1 MAKINEIQDL
11 WEQDCIIDNNH
22 LDDES
27 IKTAKLHAKYIN
39 MLMETKLGISKRK
52 IEISTLKRNK
62 YRYYKGEMTRQELL
76 DQGWDQWLYAKPLK
90 YELEQLLEGDSDL
103 VSMNLRLEY
112 LEATL
117 YLLESIL
124 KSIADRTWSIRN
136 SISYKSFLAGV

>member
-1 MAKINEIQDL
+1 
-11 WEQDCIIDNNH
+11 
-22 LDDES
+22 
-27 IKTAKLHAKYIN
+27 

-52 IEISTLKRNK
+52 IEISTLRKNK
-62 YRYYKGEMTRQELL
+62 YRYYKGEMTRQELSDL
-76 DQGWDQWLYAKPLK
+76 GWDQWLYAKPLK

-103 VSMNLRLEY
+103 VALNLRMEY

-136 SISYKSFLAGV
+136 SISYKSFLAGI

>member
-103 VSMNLRLEY
+103 VTMNLRLEY

>member
-103 VSMNLRLEY
+103 VAMNLRLEY

>member
-1 MAKINEIQDL
+1 MTTITEIQDL

-52 IEISTLKRNK
+52 IEISTLRKNK
-62 YRYYKGEMTRQELL
+62 YRYYKGEMTRQELSDL
-76 DQGWDQWLYAKPLK
+76 GWDQWLYAKPLK

-103 VSMNLRLEY
+103 VALNLRMEY

-136 SISYKSFLAGV
+136 SISYKSFLAGI

>member
-39 MLMETKLGISKRK
+39 ILMETKLGISKRR
-52 IEISTLKRNK
+52 IEISTLKKNK
-62 YRYYKGEMTRQELL
+62 YRYYKGEMTRQELSDL
-76 DQGWDQWLYAKPLK
+76 GWDQWLYAKPLK

-103 VSMNLRLEY
+103 VALNLRMEY

-136 SISYKSFLAGV
+136 SISYKSFLAGI

>member
-1 MAKINEIQDL
+1 MTTITEIQDL

-103 VSMNLRLEY
+103 VAMNLRLEY